1 MFVVDAVLVSALVFS
16 SISCVVHVGGL
27 CGSLVAA
34 FGIVV
39 YWVGMM
45 VNFKVHHHLNPGKA

>member
-45 VNFKVHHHLNPGKA
+45 VNFKVHHHLNP